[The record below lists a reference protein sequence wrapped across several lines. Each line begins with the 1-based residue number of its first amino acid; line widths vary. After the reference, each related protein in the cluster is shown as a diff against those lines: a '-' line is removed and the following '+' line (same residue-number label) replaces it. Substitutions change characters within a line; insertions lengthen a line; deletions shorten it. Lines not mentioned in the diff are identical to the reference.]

1 MARKDLLKGLMQG
14 DSLPEDS
21 APPLPRYSRGA
32 IGAVSRG
39 IDDLKQR
46 AIHDVPADMIDHAGL
61 RDRLD
66 EDAAGIEALK
76 DSIREYG
83 QQVPVLLRHHP
94 NIEGRYEVVYGR
106 RRVAA
111 LRGLGLPVKAMV
123 RHLDDRALVIA
134 QGQENS
140 ARKDLSFIE
149 KALFAQGMT
158 RQGYDRKVVCDAL
171 MIDKT
176 VLSRMLTVAD
186 ALPHRLIT
194 AIGSAPS
201 IGRDRW
207 LGMAQRVRGADLE
220 SAIAAA
226 KGADSD
232 ARFEAVSLAL
242 TPTRPPAPVPAQI
255 IDSNGKRIAEIRGS
269 ARKTVIELTGE
280 GREFGEWLA
289 HNLQEIHRNWL
300 KDKGQTL
307 E

>member
-1 MARKDLLKGLMQG
+1 MARKDLLKGLMQ
-14 DSLPEDS
+14 DDTPPEGQ
-21 APPLPRYSRGA
+21 AAALPRFSRGA

-46 AIHDVPADMIDHAGL
+46 AIHDVPVDLIDHAGL

-66 EDAAGIEALK
+66 EDADGLAALRE
-76 DSIREYG
+76 SIREYG

-149 KALFAQGMT
+149 KALFAQAMT

-186 ALPHRLIT
+186 NLPHKLIA

-207 LGMAQRVRGADLE
+207 LNLAQRVRGTDLDLVV
-220 SAIAAA
+220 AAA
-226 KGADSD
+226 QGVDSD
-232 ARFEAVSLAL
+232 ARFEAAL
-242 TPTRPPAPVPAQI
+242 KALSPPRRPTPVPAELV
-255 IDSNGKRIAEIRGS
+255 DEHGKRIAEIRGS
-269 ARKTVIELTGE
+269 TRKTVIELAGE
-280 GREFGEWLA
+280 GRDFGDWLA
-289 HNLQEIHRNWL
+289 RNLHEIHRNWL
-300 KDKGQTL
+300 KNKGQTD

>member
-14 DSLPEDS
+14 DNLPDDTG
-21 APPLPRYSRGA
+21 APLPRYSRGA

-46 AIHDVPADMIDHAGL
+46 AIHDVPVDLIDHAGL

-66 EDAAGIEALK
+66 EDADGIEALK

-94 NIEGRYEVVYGR
+94 NVEGRYEVVYGR

-111 LRGLGLPVKAMV
+111 LRLLGLPVKAMV

-149 KALFAQGMT
+149 KALFAQDMT

-186 ALPHRLIT
+186 NLPHKLVT

-207 LGMAQRVRGADLE
+207 LAMAQRVRGADLDR
-220 SAIAAA
+220 AIAAA
-226 KGADSD
+226 QGADSD
-232 ARFEAVSLAL
+232 ARFEAVLLAL
-242 TPTRPPAPVPAQI
+242 TPARRPAPLPAQVT
-255 IDSNGKRIAEIRGS
+255 DSQGKRIAEIRGS
-269 ARKTVIELTGE
+269 TRKTVIELAGE
-280 GREFGEWLA
+280 GREFGDWLA
-289 HNLQEIHRNWL
+289 RNLHEIHRNWL
-300 KDKGQTL
+300 KNNGQTHD
-307 E
+307 

>member
-14 DSLPEDS
+14 DNLPDDTG
-21 APPLPRYSRGA
+21 APLPRYSRGA

-46 AIHDVPADMIDHAGL
+46 AIHDVPVDLIDHAGL

-66 EDAAGIEALK
+66 EDADGIEALK

-111 LRGLGLPVKAMV
+111 LRLLGLPVKAMV

-186 ALPHRLIT
+186 NLPHKLVT

-207 LGMAQRVRGADLE
+207 LAMAQHVRGADLDR
-220 SAIAAA
+220 AIAAA
-226 KGADSD
+226 QGADSD
-232 ARFEAVSLAL
+232 ARFEAVLQAL
-242 TPTRPPAPVPAQI
+242 TPARRHAPLPAEI
-255 IDSNGKRIAEIRGS
+255 TDSSGKRIAEIRGS
-269 ARKTVIELTGE
+269 TRKTVIELAGE
-280 GREFGEWLA
+280 GREFGDWLA
-289 HNLQEIHRNWL
+289 RNLHEIHRNWL
-300 KDKGQTL
+300 KNNGQTH

>member
-14 DSLPEDS
+14 DNLPDDTG
-21 APPLPRYSRGA
+21 APLPRYSRGA

-46 AIHDVPADMIDHAGL
+46 AIHDVPVDLIDHAGL

-66 EDAAGIEALK
+66 EDADGIEALK

-94 NIEGRYEVVYGR
+94 NVEGRYEVVYGR

-111 LRGLGLPVKAMV
+111 LRLLGLPVKAMV

-186 ALPHRLIT
+186 NLPHKLVI

-207 LGMAQRVRGADLE
+207 LAMAQRVRGADLDRT
-220 SAIAAA
+220 IAAA
-226 KGADSD
+226 QGADSD
-232 ARFEAVSLAL
+232 ARFEAVLQAL
-242 TPTRPPAPVPAQI
+242 THPRRPAPLPAEI
-255 IDSNGKRIAEIRGS
+255 TDSNGKRIAEIRGS
-269 ARKTVIELTGE
+269 TRKTVIELAGD
-280 GREFGEWLA
+280 GREFGDWLA
-289 HNLQEIHRNWL
+289 RNLHEIHRNWL
-300 KDKGQTL
+300 KNNGQTH